1 MDKIKIY
8 NQNKKIN
15 FSSKI
20 KIKIIETL
28 NFLFNF
34 RKTKIILDLFNL
46 KLYLKIFIK
55 GYAPQFI
62 SPQIQNLNV
71 KYYDLNLR
79 KKIFEAGNKFNLND
93 DQKKS
98 WFVLIYQLPISLIE
112 NFEHFFKKNSI
123 NQFNINK
130 LILSNIR
137 KSENELKLIT
147 KSLENKSTNLE
158 IYQGGFGPFFIKPHY
173 FSTQFEYEI
182 ADKYYNWSR
191 NEMIK
196 CKQIPLFRKFNVNL
210 KNIQPVKKILLINNS
225 WPFFQ
230 KFGTQPAFE
239 ATIKN
244 FDDQIKF
251 LNIIKNGFH
260 EIIIKNQPYEHEMF
274 NKYEIY
280 KKNKLEKYISN
291 KKLNF
296 LVKDAFPVCS
306 YLGTPFLEFMAND
319 IPFITFFRPS
329 QFSSNSK
336 ANYYLQNFKKFNFIY
351 YNPKNAANY
360 ILNHKDHLIEQ
371 WREKEFVKL
380 RNEFKN
386 EFCNSPKDWQNNF
399 LRLLN
404 L

>member
-1 MDKIKIY
+1 M
-8 NQNKKIN
+8 
-15 FSSKI
+15 
-20 KIKIIETL
+20 
-28 NFLFNF
+28 
-34 RKTKIILDLFNL
+34 DLFNL

-79 KKIFEAGNKFNLND
+79 KKNFEAGNKFNLND

-158 IYQGGFGPFFIKPHY
+158 IYQSGFGPFFIKPHY

-210 KNIQPVKKILLINNS
+210 KYSASK
-225 WPFFQ
+225 
-230 KFGTQPAFE
+230 
-239 ATIKN
+239 KN
-244 FDDQIKF
+244 FI
-251 LNIIKNGFH
+251 
-260 EIIIKNQPYEHEMF
+260 
-274 NKYEIY
+274 NK
-280 KKNKLEKYISN
+280 
-291 KKLNF
+291 
-296 LVKDAFPVCS
+296 
-306 YLGTPFLEFMAND
+306 
-319 IPFITFFRPS
+319 
-329 QFSSNSK
+329 
-336 ANYYLQNFKKFNFIY
+336 
-351 YNPKNAANY
+351 
-360 ILNHKDHLIEQ
+360 
-371 WREKEFVKL
+371 
-380 RNEFKN
+380 
-386 EFCNSPKDWQNNF
+386 
-399 LRLLN
+399 
-404 L
+404 

>member
-112 NFEHFFKKNSI
+112 NFEHFLKNSI

-158 IYQGGFGPFFIKPHY
+158 IYQSGFGPFL
-173 FSTQFEYEI
+173 S
-182 ADKYYNWSR
+182 S
-191 NEMIK
+191 
-196 CKQIPLFRKFNVNL
+196 
-210 KNIQPVKKILLINNS
+210 LII
-225 WPFFQ
+225 FQ
-230 KFGTQPAFE
+230 
-239 ATIKN
+239 
-244 FDDQIKF
+244 
-251 LNIIKNGFH
+251 
-260 EIIIKNQPYEHEMF
+260 
-274 NKYEIY
+274 
-280 KKNKLEKYISN
+280 
-291 KKLNF
+291 
-296 LVKDAFPVCS
+296 
-306 YLGTPFLEFMAND
+306 
-319 IPFITFFRPS
+319 
-329 QFSSNSK
+329 
-336 ANYYLQNFKKFNFIY
+336 
-351 YNPKNAANY
+351 
-360 ILNHKDHLIEQ
+360 
-371 WREKEFVKL
+371 
-380 RNEFKN
+380 
-386 EFCNSPKDWQNNF
+386 
-399 LRLLN
+399 LN
-404 L
+404 LNMR